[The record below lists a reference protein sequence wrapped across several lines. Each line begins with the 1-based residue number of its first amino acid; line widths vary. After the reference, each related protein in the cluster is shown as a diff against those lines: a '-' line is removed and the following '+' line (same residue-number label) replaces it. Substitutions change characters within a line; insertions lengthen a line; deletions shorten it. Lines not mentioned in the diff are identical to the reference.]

1 MNSKKMTEELE
12 ELQKLEG
19 RKRFANL
26 TFDMPFKKAFGSE
39 SEKEPLIATLN
50 VCLEKKLAY
59 PVADVEILNPYI
71 AGETLLNRNA
81 ELDIRCRDTRGNKFI
96 VEMQIAKQKHFIKR
110 SVFYSSAYPRPSF

>member
-1 MNSKKMTEELE
+1 
-12 ELQKLEG
+12 
-19 RKRFANL
+19 
-26 TFDMPFKKAFGSE
+26 
-39 SEKEPLIATLN
+39 ATLN